1 MKITAAAFAA
11 LVASVSSTAID
22 LEKRDSPLSVSL
34 TQVEDSKVK
43 VSLTNNNEASYKLFY
58 KGTFLDEAPTDK
70 LSVSSDCKSRIE
82 VINIVTKLTQRSFQ
96 GHFPRHAPAHGHQL
110 SDRGRFQDHCRWRDH

>member
-1 MKITAAAFAA
+1 MKVTAAAFAA
-11 LVASVSSTAID
+11 LVASVSSTALD

-43 VSLTNNNEASYKLFY
+43 VALTNNNEASYKLFY

-70 LSVSSDCKSRIE
+70 LSVSSDCEFCKKSIP
-82 VINIVTKLTQRSFQ
+82 VV
-96 GHFPRHAPAHGHQL
+96 
-110 SDRGRFQDHCRWRDH
+110 QD

>member
-1 MKITAAAFAA
+1 MKITAAAFVA

-70 LSVSSDCKSRIE
+70 LSVSSDCESRIE
-82 VINIVTKLTQRSFQ
+82 VINIVTELTQSSLQ

-110 SDRGRFQDHCRWRDH
+110 SD

>member
-70 LSVSSDCKSRIE
+70 LSVSSDCKSR
-82 VINIVTKLTQRSFQ
+82 KRSITVVQ
-96 GHFPRHAPAHGHQL
+96 N
-110 SDRGRFQDHCRWRDH
+110 

>member
-1 MKITAAAFAA
+1 MKLTVSALAA
-11 LVASVSSTAID
+11 LVATVSATAID

-43 VSLTNNNEASYKLFY
+43 VALTNNDEASYKVFY

-70 LSVSSDCKSRIE
+70 LSVSSDCKHYQDTDMRSR
-82 VINIVTKLTQRSFQ
+82 
-96 GHFPRHAPAHGHQL
+96 
-110 SDRGRFQDHCRWRDH
+110 

>member
-1 MKITAAAFAA
+1 MKVTATALAA

-43 VSLTNNNEASYKLFY
+43 VALTNNDEASYKLFY
-58 KGTFLDEAPTDK
+58 KGTFLDNAPTDK
-70 LSVSSDCKSRIE
+70 LSVTSDCKSRK
-82 VINIVTKLTQRSFQ
+82 NPLTIVTRLTQSSRQ
-96 GHFPRHAPAHGHQL
+96 GPFPRHAPAHGHQL
-110 SDRGRFQDHCRWRDH
+110 FDGRLLQDHCRW

>member
-1 MKITAAAFAA
+1 MKVTATALAA

-43 VSLTNNNEASYKLFY
+43 VALTNNDEASYKLFY
-58 KGTFLDEAPTDK
+58 KGTFLDHAPTDK
-70 LSVSSDCKSRIE
+70 LSVTSDCECRMMF
-82 VINIVTKLTQRSFQ
+82 VLNMTKLTHKSRQ
-96 GHFPRHAPAHGHQL
+96 GPFPRHAPAHGHQL
-110 SDRGRFQDHCRWRDH
+110 SH